1 MMPETALPLVIF
13 LIVLLALNR
22 WARGDTEVAV
32 VDDDAVAAWMFIA
45 TKVDEHVAALADDY
59 LEAGGSES
67 GDEPPDGFAHAIERF
82 IATALSTEGAERC
95 AVGAAIRCVVTL
107 ERERIYALVLS
118 RVRDHLMSRRAPSD
132 ST

>member
-1 MMPETALPLVIF
+1 MTPETAVPLLTF

-45 TKVDEHVAALADDY
+45 TKVDEHVAALADSF
-59 LEAGGSES
+59 LEAGGSGS
-67 GDEPPDGFAHAIERF
+67 SDELPDGFAHAIEHF
-82 IATALSTEGAERC
+82 IATALSTEGAGPC
-95 AVGAAIRCVVTL
+95 ALGVAIRCVVTL

-118 RVRDHLMSRRAPSD
+118 RVRDHLTSHRAP
-132 ST
+132 